1 MAVRLVTA
9 GARDRSELLH
19 STTTGKDTTMSDQNP
34 TVVLVH
40 GAFAESASWSGVI
53 ERLYAEG
60 VTSVAVA
67 NPLRSLAGDSAY
79 VRDVVA
85 AVEGPVVLVGHSY
98 GGLVI
103 SEASA
108 GNDRVAA
115 LVYVSAFTPEPGDSA
130 FSLSSSA
137 PGSTLGEALDTHP
150 VSSGGIEF
158 VIRRDRFREQ
168 FAADVPVNAAGL
180 MGATQRPVTEAALTD
195 AAQAPVPGWKDRPS
209 WHVFGAEDRNIP
221 AAVLR
226 AGAERAGS
234 RGTRELEGA
243 SHATSVSRPHEVAA
257 TILDAV
263 RAVGGARA
271 AA

>member
-1 MAVRLVTA
+1 
-9 GARDRSELLH
+9 
-19 STTTGKDTTMSDQNP
+19 MSDQKP

-40 GAFAESASWSGVI
+40 GAFAESASWNGVI

-67 NPLRSLAGDSAY
+67 NPLRSLAGDAAY
-79 VRDVVA
+79 VRDVIA
-85 AVEGPVVLVGHSY
+85 AVDGPVVLVGHSY

-108 GNDRVAA
+108 GNDQVAG
-115 LVYVSAFTPEPGDSA
+115 LVYVSAFVPEPGDSA
-130 FSLSSSA
+130 FSLSASA
-137 PGSTLGEALDTHP
+137 PGSTLGEAIDTHP
-150 VSSGGIEF
+150 ISTGGVEL
-158 VIRRDRFREQ
+158 VIRRDRFHEQ
-168 FAADVPVNAAGL
+168 FAADVPVQVAGL
-180 MGATQRPVTEAALTD
+180 MGATQRPVTEAALKD

-234 RGTRELEGA
+234 RGTTELAGA
-243 SHATSVSRPHEVAA
+243 SHATSVSQPEAVAA
-257 TILDAV
+257 TILEAV
-263 RAVGGARA
+263 RAVAEERTA
-271 AA
+271 A